1 MKRIRIAFVA
11 STFGVGGAERVT
23 CALASRLPR
32 ERFELGWFFL
42 REAGELGRELL
53 DGGEYGV
60 ERIESHRL
68 DPTTALKLHR
78 HLRRWRPDIV
88 FCMDH
93 HNALLWGRVAAMTAG
108 IPARVAASHS
118 TGLFGRRGSLRA
130 SDRWLMEFTER
141 VVALS
146 RTHAAYLR
154 DCERIDPGRIRVI
167 ENGIDVAS
175 FAATGAGND
184 TLRAELGI
192 EPGEAVVIMVAALR
206 PEKAHEALVEAAARL
221 VAEGRSLKFLLVGD
235 GERRTELERQVA
247 RAGLDPVIRF
257 LGIRRDVAR
266 LLHVSDVLVL
276 PSHDVVET
284 LPLAVLEAMAAG
296 VPVVASRVGS
306 LGEVIEDG
314 RSGRLIRPADPME
327 LAQAIAYILD
337 NPQVAGEW
345 ARAAR
350 RRVEEGYSL
359 ERMTR
364 KYQHMFEELAG

>member
-1 MKRIRIAFVA
+1 VKRIRIAFVA

-32 ERFELGWFFL
+32 ERFDLGWFFL

-53 DGGEYGV
+53 EAGGYGV
-60 ERIESHRL
+60 ERVERHRF
-68 DPTTALKLHR
+68 DPTTAVRLHR
-78 HLRRWRPDIV
+78 HLRRFRPDIV

-93 HNALLWGRVAAMTAG
+93 HNAMLWGRLTALTAG

-118 TGLFGRRGSLRA
+118 TGLFGRRGSLRP
-130 SDRWLMEFTER
+130 SDRWLMEFTDR

-154 DCERIDPGRIRVI
+154 DWEGIDPGRIRVI

-175 FAATGAGND
+175 FAAGGVGGDALRVELNIGAGE
-184 TLRAELGI
+184 R
-192 EPGEAVVIMVAALR
+192 VVTMVAALR
-206 PEKAHEALVEAAARL
+206 PEKAHDALLEAASRL
-221 VAEGRSLKFLLVGD
+221 VAEGRSLKFLVVGD
-235 GERRTELERQVA
+235 GERRQELERRV
-247 RAGLDPVIRF
+247 RRDGLDSAVRF

-314 RSGRLIRPADPME
+314 RSGRLIRPADSME
-327 LAQAIAYILD
+327 LAEAIAYILD
-337 NPQVAGEW
+337 NPPVAEEW
-345 ARAAR
+345 VRTARQ
-350 RRVEEGYSL
+350 RVEDGYSL

-364 KYQHMFEELAG
+364 EYQQMFEELAG